1 MELKA
6 IEYKADEQSEANE
19 KKLIDETV
27 QKWLLLQK
35 TVKEEI
41 TLEEIILNQ
50 QQSDFNNL
58 KNLFKQYY
66 EFKLKSRKINE
77 DIRNL
82 KINAKNKNDKNA
94 EIKEYIIDDEIDKT
108 FLQACE
114 PVKNL
119 LFLFRNNY
127 DYVLKLISLIDY
139 QDEKEQIE
147 SLVELLCNQFYDNI
161 LIPNPEQEELLILI
175 YKLLEEEITPM
186 NSASIDEFL
195 HDSTFLGKFISSFMK
210 RQELNVFLSILLNP
224 IIEKIENKNDGCL
237 DMSLFSIQ
245 NFISNTGGSDDAKR
259 KSASKSVDKSS
270 IGYVTEENLFSNIP
284 KTKIQFKKN
293 LQIYA
298 EKAEKS
304 RKDNYIMETPNENDS
319 DLRLINMSNKNGR
332 DSKAEDVKEDI
343 NPEYSEDLTQEKL
356 NIKLKQA
363 KDNDLKDFYE
373 HQLEQINTDP
383 DIFSNKGLI
392 EVLNE
397 QCFQDNKDKIMSKYK
412 TNFLFIQKR
421 IDEIIQSLIDK
432 ITSIPYTLRCISKII
447 SILISKK
454 FPLLS
459 KYLQNAFIGK
469 FIFNKCIFP
478 VLSLENKNVVENII
492 FGLDTKKCLNVI
504 ISVLSTANKCL
515 LFNCNTDTEK
525 TIFNYYLIEIIPIL
539 NKFYEKLI
547 DIELP
552 KALNDLVSK
561 TKNTMDE
568 SLGNNFFSF
577 RRKQSVTKTITNKGG
592 ENTTQP
598 LYDYFSENSDEIM
611 RLQCICFSLSDI
623 MFIISLINK
632 DKNVFN
638 QLPEYDSFQRT
649 FERITAEEYKL
660 DQKLEA
666 EKTQRKF
673 FIIYKDEKNS
683 QLEKLFRHKNKKIS
697 EKNLTESEMIC
708 LKIKNCIKTILKGLN
723 VLNNKDYSY
732 LNMATSN
739 EKFLDAIQYTLQDI
753 GEFSE
758 DENKIP
764 LNWYGQFIVLNKN
777 GLSASYLENDLK
789 QLYEELYNEETNTLN
804 ELKSFSSIIITRDGM
819 NLRCS
824 ENILEKIKYNYRRL
838 QQAKK
843 FQKIENFID
852 KDKTEVCIRIKDEN
866 EKEKEK
872 EKSGN
877 AFKSLI
883 GKKDKKDAKN
893 EQLNSFV
900 YIVDAN
906 DCPHKNVSFMASI
919 EGQKSSKKITTHA
932 ENVNDFISKFSDN
945 KNKDLKNLN
954 KYIEDDIKSGKT
966 THEVFKLFSDYM
978 EFLKRKIKAKSEKYL
993 DNPEETDKQKIEAEI
1008 NEFANKIEEH
1018 IMRKTYKYVFPKN
1031 PLKEDKEF
1039 YKQTK
1044 MYDWITPEHL
1054 EIKKLY
1060 NNQLDLALACMR
1072 RMDDATSVFEKI
1084 RCVINAFNNINNT
1097 IKFSTG
1103 KNENAGQD
1111 EMTPVFQYIT
1121 IKAHPKRFISN
1132 INYIKCFKD
1141 LSQGGQI
1148 SFLVTQLESTL
1159 TFIRNINRNQLKIS
1173 EEEYNKN
1180 MKQAKEKF
1188 ESMNK

>member
-1 MELKA
+1 M
-6 IEYKADEQSEANE
+6 EYKADEQSEANE
-19 KKLIDETV
+19 KKLIEETV

-58 KNLFKQYY
+58 KLYYKQYY
-66 EFKLKSRKINE
+66 DFKLKSRKIYE

-82 KINAKNKNDKNA
+82 KINAKDKKNSKSQ

-147 SLVELLCNQFYDNI
+147 SLVELFCNQFYDNI

-195 HDSTFLGKFISSFMK
+195 HDSTFLGKYISSFMK

-245 NFISNTGGSDDAKR
+245 NYVNSYNAGSEDDKK
-259 KSASKSVDKSS
+259 KSTSKQKEKGLKEL
-270 IGYVTEENLFSNIP
+270 INEETLFNKIP

-304 RKDNYIMETPNENDS
+304 RKENYIMETPNENDS
-319 DLRLINMSNKNGR
+319 DLRLINLSNTKER
-332 DSKAEDVKEDI
+332 DSKAEEERKEN

-356 NIKLKQA
+356 NLKLKQA

-383 DIFSNKGLI
+383 DIFSNRGLI

-397 QCFQDNKDKIMSKYK
+397 QCFQDSKNKIMTKYK
-412 TNFLFIQKR
+412 SNFLFIQER

-561 TKNTMDE
+561 TKNKME
-568 SLGNNFFSF
+568 ENLGNNFFSF
-577 RRKQSVTKTITNKGG
+577 RRKQSIPKSSPSKAS
-592 ENTTQP
+592 ESSPQP
-598 LYDYFSENSDEIM
+598 LYDYFGENSDEIM

-632 DKNVFN
+632 DKSIFK
-638 QLPEYDSFQRT
+638 QLPEYDSFLKT
-649 FERITAEEYKL
+649 FDRITAEEYKL

-673 FIIYKDEKNS
+673 FMIYKDEKNS

-697 EKNLTESEMIC
+697 ENNMSESEMIC

-739 EKFLDAIQYTLQDI
+739 EKFLEAIQYTLQDI

-758 DENKIP
+758 DENQIP
-764 LNWYGQFIVLNKN
+764 LNWYGQFIILNKK
-777 GLSASYLENDLK
+777 GLSSSYLENDLK

-819 NLRCS
+819 NLRCA

-852 KDKTEVCIRIKDEN
+852 RDRTKVCIRIRDEN
-866 EKEKEK
+866 EREKEK

-893 EQLNSFV
+893 EQQNSYV
-900 YIVDAN
+900 YILDAD

-919 EGQKSSKKITTHA
+919 EGQKTSKKITTHA
-932 ENVNDFISKFSDN
+932 ENVNDFISKFGDN
-945 KNKDLKNLN
+945 ANKDLKTLN
-954 KYIEDDIKSGKT
+954 KYIKEDIVSGKT
-966 THEVFKLFSDYM
+966 THEIYKLFNDYM
-978 EFLKRKIKAKSEKYL
+978 DFLKNKIKKNKDSKYL
-993 DNPEETDKQKIEAEI
+993 DNPDENDKKKIDEEIDA
-1008 NEFANKIEEH
+1008 FANKIEEH
-1018 IMRKTYKYVFPKN
+1018 IMRKTYKYVFPKD

-1039 YKQTK
+1039 YKKTK
-1044 MYDWITPEHL
+1044 MLDWITPEHL

-1060 NNQLDLALACMR
+1060 NSQLDLALACMR

-1084 RCVINAFNNINNT
+1084 RCVINAFANINNT

-1103 KNENAGQD
+1103 KNEAAGQD
-1111 EMTPVFQYIT
+1111 EVTPIFQYIT
-1121 IKAHPKRFISN
+1121 IKAHPKRLISN

-1141 LSQGGQI
+1141 LTQGGQM
-1148 SFLVTQLESTL
+1148 SFLVSQLESTI
-1159 TFIRNINRNQLKIS
+1159 TFIKGITSKDLKIS

-1180 MKQAKEKF
+1180 IKEAKEKY
-1188 ESMNK
+1188 ESKK

>member
-1 MELKA
+1 MESKI

-19 KKLIDETV
+19 KKLIEETV

-58 KNLFKQYY
+58 KLYFKQYY
-66 EFKLKSRKINE
+66 DFKLKSRKIYE

-82 KINAKNKNDKNA
+82 KINAKNTKSS

-245 NFISNTGGSDDAKR
+245 NYISNNAGSDESKR
-259 KSASKSVDKSS
+259 KSTSKPIDKSS
-270 IGYVTEENLFSNIP
+270 IEQVDEENLFNKIP

-298 EKAEKS
+298 EKAEKT
-304 RKDNYIMETPNENDS
+304 RKENYIMETPNENDS
-319 DLRLINMSNKNGR
+319 DLRLINMSNQKGR
-332 DSKAEDVKEDI
+332 DSKTDEVKEEF
-343 NPEYSEDLTQEKL
+343 NSEYNEDLTQEKL

-363 KDNDLKDFYE
+363 KDKDLKDFYE

-383 DIFSNKGLI
+383 DIFSNRGLI

-397 QCFQDNKDKIMSKYK
+397 QCFQDNKNKIMTKYK

-432 ITSIPYTLRCISKII
+432 ITSIPYTLRCISKVI

-561 TKNTMDE
+561 TKNSMDE

-577 RRKQSVTKTITNKGG
+577 RRKQSIPKTTTHKAG
-592 ENTTQP
+592 ENTSQP
-598 LYDYFSENSDEIM
+598 LYDYFGENSDEIM

-632 DKNVFN
+632 DKNAFR

-649 FERITAEEYKL
+649 FDRITAEEYKL

-697 EKNLTESEMIC
+697 EKNMSESEMIC

-758 DENKIP
+758 DENQIP

-777 GLSASYLENDLK
+777 GLSSSYLENDLK

-883 GKKDKKDAKN
+883 GKKDKKDIKN
-893 EQLNSFV
+893 EQQNSFV

-954 KYIEDDIKSGKT
+954 KYIEEDIKSGKT

-1008 NEFANKIEEH
+1008 DAFANKIEEH

-1031 PLKEDKEF
+1031 PLKEDREF

-1084 RCVINAFNNINNT
+1084 RCVVNAFNNINNT

-1111 EMTPVFQYIT
+1111 ELTPVFQYIT

-1148 SFLVTQLESTL
+1148 SFLVTQLESAL
-1159 TFIRNINRNQLKIS
+1159 AFIRNISCSQLKIS
-1173 EEEYNKN
+1173 EEEYKEN
-1180 MKQAKEKF
+1180 MKQAKEKI
-1188 ESMNK
+1188 ESLNKK

>member
-1 MELKA
+1 METKA

-19 KKLIDETV
+19 KKLIEDTV
-27 QKWLLLQK
+27 QRWLFLQK
-35 TVKEEI
+35 KVKEEI
-41 TLEEIILNQ
+41 TLEEIILQQ

-58 KNLFKQYY
+58 KQNFKVYY
-66 EFKLKSRKINE
+66 DFKLKSRKINE

-82 KINAKNKNDKNA
+82 KINSKNTKNS
-94 EIKEYIIDDEIDKT
+94 EIKEYIIDDGIDKT
-108 FLQACE
+108 FLEACE

-139 QDEKEQIE
+139 DDEKEQIE

-195 HDSTFLGKFISSFMK
+195 HDSTFLGKFVSSFMK

-245 NFISNTGGSDDAKR
+245 NYINKKNENKESNEDNKNS
-259 KSASKSVDKSS
+259 SSKTKDK
-270 IGYVTEENLFSNIP
+270 IEEVTEEDLFNKIP
-284 KTKIQFKKN
+284 KTTIQFKKN
-293 LQIYA
+293 LQIYE
-298 EKAEKS
+298 EKAEKT
-304 RKDNYIMETPNENDS
+304 RKENYIMETPNENDS
-319 DLRLINMSNKNGR
+319 DIKLINMSNQNGR
-332 DSKAEDVKEDI
+332 DSKVEKVEKDY
-343 NPEYSEDLTQEKL
+343 NLEYSEDLTQEKL
-356 NIKLKQA
+356 NLKLKQA
-363 KDNDLKDFYE
+363 KDKDLKDFYE

-383 DIFSNKGLI
+383 DIFSNKGLK

-397 QCFQDNKDKIMSKYK
+397 QCFNEYKNQIISKYR
-412 TNFLFIQKR
+412 TNFLFIQEK

-459 KYLQNAFIGK
+459 KYLQNSFIGK

-561 TKNTMDE
+561 TKNKMDE
-568 SLGNNFFSF
+568 NLGNNFFSF
-577 RRKQSVTKTITNKGG
+577 RRKQNS
-592 ENTTQP
+592 TQGP
-598 LYDYFSENSDEIM
+598 SPKVGDNSPIPPYDYFAENSDEII

-632 DKNVFN
+632 DKNIFR
-638 QLPEYDSFQRT
+638 QLPEYQSFLKT
-649 FERITAEEYKL
+649 FERIANEEYKL
-660 DQKLEA
+660 APKLEA
-666 EKTQRKF
+666 EKEKRKF
-673 FIIYKDEKNS
+673 FLIYQDEKNS
-683 QLEKLFRHKNKKIS
+683 RMEKMFGHKNKKINEKSMSES
-697 EKNLTESEMIC
+697 EKIC
-708 LKIKNCIKTILKGLN
+708 LKIKNSIKTILKGLN
-723 VLNNKDYSY
+723 LLNNKDYSY

-739 EKFLDAIQYTLQDI
+739 EKFLEGIQYTLQDI
-753 GEFSE
+753 GEFSDNE
-758 DENKIP
+758 EEIP
-764 LNWYGQFIVLNKN
+764 LNWYGQFITLNKK
-777 GLSASYLENDLK
+777 GLSPSYLENDLK
-789 QLYEELYNEETNTLN
+789 KLYDELLDEETNTLN
-804 ELKSFSSIIITRDGM
+804 DLKSFSSIIITRDGM

-824 ENILEKIKYNYRRL
+824 EKILEKIKYNFKHL
-838 QQAKK
+838 QEAKK

-852 KDKTEVCIRIKDEN
+852 RDKTELCIRIRDEK

-877 AFKSLI
+877 VIKSII
-883 GKKDKKDAKN
+883 GKKDKKDTKN
-893 EQLNSFV
+893 EQQNSFV
-900 YIVDAN
+900 YIVEAN

-919 EGQKSSKKITTHA
+919 EGQKTSKKISTHV
-932 ENVNDFISKFSDN
+932 EDVNDFISKFSDE
-945 KNKDLKNLN
+945 KSKDLKLLK
-954 KYIEDDIKSGKT
+954 KYIEEDIKSGNP
-966 THEVFKLFSDYM
+966 THGIFKLFSDYM
-978 EFLKRKIKAKSEKYL
+978 EFLKKKIYEKKAKYLGVIEDKEK
-993 DNPEETDKQKIEAEI
+993 DKDKEKDEI
-1008 NEFANKIEEH
+1008 DAFANKIEEH
-1018 IMRKTYKYVFPKN
+1018 IMRKTYKNIFPKD
-1031 PLKEDKEF
+1031 PLPEDKEF
-1039 YKQTK
+1039 LRRTK
-1044 MYDWITPEHL
+1044 MLDWITPEHL
-1054 EIKKLY
+1054 GIQKLY

-1072 RMDDATSVFEKI
+1072 RMDDATSVYEKI
-1084 RCVINAFNNINNT
+1084 RCVLNAKNNICNT

-1103 KNENAGQD
+1103 KNNKPGSD
-1111 EMTPVFQYIT
+1111 DIIPIFHYIT
-1121 IKAHPKRFISN
+1121 IKAHPRRFISN
-1132 INYIKCFKD
+1132 INYIKCLKD
-1141 LSQGGQI
+1141 LSKGGQI
-1148 SFLVTQLESTL
+1148 QFLATELESSL
-1159 TFIRNINRNQLKIS
+1159 AFIRSLNHSHIKMSKEEFDEKMKNQSK
-1173 EEEYNKN
+1173 
-1180 MKQAKEKF
+1180 
-1188 ESMNK
+1188 